1 MREKSWGE
9 RVWIGGVSGK
19 RDERRKRKKER
30 RKEKKKKKKK
40 IIIIRGRF
48 STVRSGS
55 WGKKMEEGKW
65 DKRVGEKKF
74 G

>member
-30 RKEKKKKKKK
+30 RKEKKKKEKNNNNNNKGK
-40 IIIIRGRF
+40 ILYCEE
-48 STVRSGS
+48 
-55 WGKKMEEGKW
+55 WELGKKNGRRKM
-65 DKRVGEKKF
+65 R
-74 G
+74 

>member
-30 RKEKKKKKKK
+30 RKEKIKKKK
-40 IIIIRGRF
+40 I
-48 STVRSGS
+48 
-55 WGKKMEEGKW
+55 K
-65 DKRVGEKKF
+65 
-74 G
+74 